1 MESNID
7 YILVKSDRQKLLKR
21 TIQITV
27 VNGFA
32 QFKRKGVK
40 KNSYNYTNI
49 NVDEILSLNVDNRHT
64 SIQLLKSAITE
75 VMSTCSS
82 MSTDK
87 DKGVTINIYGNEIT
101 VCKGEVKKSKSKEVK
116 ESGKFSRE
124 FSNWKP
130 ILPDND
136 VSILKSD
143 DPLYDRFNS
152 KDDNPLSKNEMPIW
166 LSCHYDEPI
175 RLRVLLY
182 SKKYIYNTHKDLFDF
197 DKKSNGQVKDL
208 QYSTKILRNVQYVDG
223 YDKDINFSDENSI
236 YYYRTKSTIKQK
248 IDKMV
253 GFLNTNTEN
262 RNTKEFNAFVDY
274 LFNESLA
281 LFYCNLSHGLFT
293 IKEYQEYGI
302 EIMWYLM
309 CNIVS
314 GTGAMCAANKDWIR
328 DFDIKL
334 LFTRFY
340 KKVLGAKNNW
350 GKYLKRIWRT
360 SITKCMYPKG
370 TSSNDKEA
378 WKKSKGISRK
388 VQDKSK
394 RKVQDKS
401 KRKVQDTTKRKQHTK
416 SRDQQVK
423 EVTLALEITKLK
435 QNGLSIRKIAKEIN
449 ISVSTVKRY
458 LNKRLY

>member
-1 MESNID
+1 MESNIN
-7 YILVKSDRQKLLKR
+7 YILVKSDRQKLLKS

-27 VNGFA
+27 VKGFA

-40 KNSYNYTNI
+40 KDSYNYTNI

-64 SIQLLKSAITE
+64 SIQLLKSAITD
-75 VMSTCSS
+75 V

-87 DKGVTINIYGNEIT
+87 DKNVTINIYGNEIT
-101 VCKGEVKKSKSKEVK
+101 VCKDTIKKSKSKEVK

-124 FSNWKP
+124 FINNWKP

-136 VSILKSD
+136 VNILKSD
-143 DPLYDRFNS
+143 DSLYDRFSS
-152 KDDNPLSKNEMPIW
+152 KDDNPLSQNEMPIW
-166 LSCHYDEPI
+166 LRYNCDEPI
-175 RLRVLLY
+175 RLRLLLY
-182 SKKYIYNTHKDLFDF
+182 SKQYIYNTHKDLFDF
-197 DKKSNGQVKDL
+197 AKKSNGQVKDL

-334 LFTRFY
+334 FFTRFY

-360 SITKCMYPKG
+360 SVTTCMYPKG
-370 TSSNDKEA
+370 TSSKDKEA
-378 WKKSKGISRK
+378 WKASKGISRK
-388 VQDKSK
+388 TQDKSK
-394 RKVQDKS
+394 RKSQDA
-401 KRKVQDTTKRKQHTK
+401 TKRKQTVK
-416 SRDQQVK
+416 SREQFVK
-423 EVTLALEITKLK
+423 ETTLKIEVNKLK
-435 QNGLSIRKIAKEIN
+435 DSGLSIRKISRELK
-449 ISVSTVKRY
+449 ISVNTVQKY
-458 LNKRLY
+458 TIN

>member
-7 YILVKSDRQKLLKR
+7 YILVKYDRQKLLKS
-21 TIQITV
+21 TIQIEV
-27 VNGFA
+27 VKGFA

-40 KNSYNYTNI
+40 KDKYNYTNI

-64 SIQLLKSAITE
+64 SIQLLKSAITD
-75 VMSTCSS
+75 V

-87 DKGVTINIYGNEIT
+87 KATIKVYGNEIT
-101 VCKGEVKKSKSKEVK
+101 VCKAEEKKSKSKEVK

-124 FSNWKP
+124 FSNNWKP

-136 VSILKSD
+136 ISILKSD
-143 DPLYDRFNS
+143 DSLYDRFSS
-152 KDDNPLSKNEMPIW
+152 KEDNPLSMNEMPIW
-166 LSCHYDEPI
+166 LRYNCDEPI
-175 RLRVLLY
+175 RLRILLY
-182 SKKYIYNTHKDLFDF
+182 SKQYIYNTHKDLFDF

-236 YYYRTKSTIKQK
+236 YYYRTKNTIKQK

-334 LFTRFY
+334 FFTRFY

-360 SITKCMYPKG
+360 SISKCMYPKG
-370 TSSNDKEA
+370 TSSKDKEA
-378 WKKSKGISRK
+378 WKKSKGIVRK

-394 RKVQDKS
+394 RKSQDTE
-401 KRKVQDTTKRKQHTK
+401 KRKHHTK

-423 EVTLALEITKLK
+423 EVTLALEINKLK
-435 QNGLSIRKIAKEIN
+435 QNGLSIRKIAKEVN

-458 LNKRLY
+458 LSKGLY

>member
-7 YILVKSDRQKLLKR
+7 YILVKSDRQKLLKS

-27 VNGFA
+27 VKGFA

-40 KNSYNYTNI
+40 RDSYNYTNI

-64 SIQLLKSAITE
+64 SIQLLKSAISD
-75 VMSTCSS
+75 V

-87 DKGVTINIYGNEIT
+87 NKDVTIKIYGKEIT
-101 VCKGEVKKSKSKEVK
+101 VCKDKVKKSNKEVK
-116 ESGKFSRE
+116 ETGKFSRE
-124 FSNWKP
+124 FSNNWKP

-136 VSILKSD
+136 ISILKSD
-143 DPLYDRFNS
+143 DSLYDRFNS
-152 KDDNPLSKNEMPIW
+152 KDDNPLSQNEMPIW
-166 LSCHYDEPI
+166 LRCHYDEPI
-175 RLRVLLY
+175 RLRILLY

-197 DKKSNGQVKDL
+197 AKKSNGQVKDL

-236 YYYRTKSTIKQK
+236 YYYRTKNTIKQK

-334 LFTRFY
+334 FFTRFY

-360 SITKCMYPKG
+360 SVTTCMYPKG
-370 TSSNDKEA
+370 TSSKDKEA
-378 WKKSKGISRK
+378 WKKSMGISRK
-388 VQDKSK
+388 QHKSQDAE
-394 RKVQDKS
+394 
-401 KRKVQDTTKRKQHTK
+401 KRKQTVK
-416 SRDQQVK
+416 SREQFVK
-423 EVTLALEITKLK
+423 EVTLKIEVNKLREK
-435 QNGLSIRKIAKEIN
+435 GLSIRKIAQELN
-449 ISVSTVKRY
+449 ISVNTVQKYIIR
-458 LNKRLY
+458 

>member
-1 MESNID
+1 MESNTD
-7 YILVKSDRQKLLKR
+7 YILFKSDRQKLLKS

-27 VNGFA
+27 VKGFA

-40 KNSYNYTNI
+40 KDKYNYTNI
-49 NVDEILSLNVDNRHT
+49 NVDEILNLNVDNRHT
-64 SIQLLKSAITE
+64 SIKLLKSAIND
-75 VMSTCSS
+75 V

-87 DKGVTINIYGNEIT
+87 NDKKVTIKVYGNEIA
-101 VCKGEVKKSKSKEVK
+101 VCKCKEKTSKTKDVK

-124 FSNWKP
+124 FSNNWKP

-136 VSILKSD
+136 ISILKSD
-143 DPLYDRFNS
+143 DALYERFSS
-152 KDDNPLSKNEMPIW
+152 KEDNPLSMNEMPIW
-166 LSCHYDEPI
+166 LRYNCDEPI
-175 RLRVLLY
+175 RLRILLY
-182 SKKYIYNTHKDLFDF
+182 SKQYIYNTHKDLFDF
-197 DKKSNGQVKDL
+197 NKKSNGQVKDL
-208 QYSTKILRNVQYVDG
+208 QYNTKILRNVQYVDG

-248 IDKMV
+248 IDKMI

-334 LFTRFY
+334 FFTRFY

-360 SITKCMYPKG
+360 SISKCMYPKG
-370 TSSNDKEA
+370 TSSKDKEA
-378 WKKSKGISRK
+378 WKESKGIVRK
-388 VQDKSK
+388 KHK
-394 RKVQDKS
+394 A
-401 KRKVQDTTKRKQHTK
+401 QDTTKRKQSVK
-416 SRDQQVK
+416 SREQFVK
-423 EVTLALEITKLK
+423 EVTLKIEVNKLREK
-435 QNGLSIRKIAKEIN
+435 GLSIRNISRELN
-449 ISVSTVKRY
+449 ISVNTVQKHII
-458 LNKRLY
+458 K

>member
-7 YILVKSDRQKLLKR
+7 YILFKSDRQKLLKS

-27 VNGFA
+27 VKGFA

-40 KNSYNYTNI
+40 KDKYNYTNI
-49 NVDEILSLNVDNRHT
+49 NVDEILNLNVDNRHT
-64 SIQLLKSAITE
+64 SIKLLKSAIND
-75 VMSTCSS
+75 V

-87 DKGVTINIYGNEIT
+87 NDKKVTIKVYGNEIA
-101 VCKGEVKKSKSKEVK
+101 VCKCKEKTSKTKDVK

-124 FSNWKP
+124 FSNNWKP

-136 VSILKSD
+136 ISILKSD
-143 DPLYDRFNS
+143 DALYERFSS
-152 KDDNPLSKNEMPIW
+152 KEDNPLSMNEMPIW
-166 LSCHYDEPI
+166 LRYNCDEPI
-175 RLRVLLY
+175 RLRILLY
-182 SKKYIYNTHKDLFDF
+182 SKQYIYNTHKDLFDF
-197 DKKSNGQVKDL
+197 NKKSNGQVKDL
-208 QYSTKILRNVQYVDG
+208 QYNTKILRNVQYVDG

-248 IDKMV
+248 IDKMI

-360 SITKCMYPKG
+360 SISKCMYPKG
-370 TSSNDKEA
+370 TSSKDKEA
-378 WKKSKGISRK
+378 WKKSKGIVRK
-388 VQDKSK
+388 AQDKSK

-401 KRKVQDTTKRKQHTK
+401 KRKKHKAQDTTKRKQTVK
-416 SRDQQVK
+416 SREQFVK
-423 EVTLALEITKLK
+423 EVTLKIKVNKLREK
-435 QNGLSIRKIAKEIN
+435 GLSIRNISRELN
-449 ISVSTVKRY
+449 ISVNTVQKHII
-458 LNKRLY
+458 K

>member
-7 YILVKSDRQKLLKR
+7 YILVKYDRQKLLKS
-21 TIQITV
+21 TIQISV
-27 VNGFA
+27 VKGFA

-40 KNSYNYTNI
+40 RDSYNYTNI
-49 NVDEILSLNVDNRHT
+49 NVDEILNLNVDNRHT
-64 SIQLLKSAITE
+64 SIQLLKSAITD
-75 VMSTCSS
+75 V

-87 DKGVTINIYGNEIT
+87 DVTIKIYGNEIT
-101 VCKGEVKKSKSKEVK
+101 VCKNKVKKAESNEVK

-124 FSNWKP
+124 FSNNWKP

-143 DPLYDRFNS
+143 DALYDRFSS
-152 KDDNPLSKNEMPIW
+152 KDDNPLSQNEMPIW
-166 LSCHYDEPI
+166 LRYHYDEPI
-175 RLRVLLY
+175 RLRILLY
-182 SKKYIYNTHKDLFDF
+182 SKQYIYNTHKDLFDF
-197 DKKSNGQVKDL
+197 AKKSNGQVKDL

-262 RNTKEFNAFVDY
+262 RNTKEFNDFVDY

-334 LFTRFY
+334 FFTRFY

-370 TSSNDKEA
+370 TSSKDKEA

-388 VQDKSK
+388 EHKT
-394 RKVQDKS
+394 
-401 KRKVQDTTKRKQHTK
+401 QDTTKRKQHTK
-416 SRDQQVK
+416 SREQFVK
-423 EVTLALEITKLK
+423 EVTLKIEVNKLK
-435 QNGLSIRKIAKEIN
+435 DNGLSIREISRELKISDK
-449 ISVSTVKRY
+449 TVQKYIIR
-458 LNKRLY
+458 

>member
-7 YILVKSDRQKLLKR
+7 YILVKSDRQKLLKS

-27 VNGFA
+27 VKGFA

-40 KNSYNYTNI
+40 KDKYNYTNI

-64 SIQLLKSAITE
+64 SIQLLKSAIND
-75 VMSTCSS
+75 V

-87 DKGVTINIYGNEIT
+87 KVTIKVYGNEIT
-101 VCKGEVKKSKSKEVK
+101 VCKDKVKKSNNKEVK

-124 FSNWKP
+124 FSNNWKP

-143 DPLYDRFNS
+143 DSLYDRFNS
-152 KDDNPLSKNEMPIW
+152 KDDNPLSMNEMPIW
-166 LSCHYDEPI
+166 LRYNCDDPI
-175 RLRVLLY
+175 RLRILLY
-182 SKKYIYNTHKDLFDF
+182 SKQYIYNTHKDLFDF

-208 QYSTKILRNVQYVDG
+208 QYNTKILRNVQYVDG

-334 LFTRFY
+334 FFTRFY

-360 SITKCMYPKG
+360 SISKCMYPKG
-370 TSSNDKEA
+370 TSSKDKEA
-378 WKKSKGISRK
+378 WKASKGITRK
-388 VQDKSK
+388 KHK
-394 RKVQDKS
+394 T
-401 KRKVQDTTKRKQHTK
+401 QDTEKRKQHTK
-416 SRDQQVK
+416 SREQFVK
-423 EVTLALEITKLK
+423 EVTLKIEVNKLREK
-435 QNGLSIRKIAKEIN
+435 GLSIRSISRELKISDK
-449 ISVSTVKRY
+449 TVQKY
-458 LNKRLY
+458 IIK

>member
-1 MESNID
+1 MESNIY
-7 YILVKSDRQKLLKR
+7 YILVKSDRQKLLKS
-21 TIQITV
+21 TIQISV
-27 VNGFA
+27 VKGFA

-40 KNSYNYTNI
+40 KDSYNYTNI
-49 NVDEILSLNVDNRHT
+49 NVDEILSLKVDNRHT

-75 VMSTCSS
+75 VMST
-82 MSTDK
+82 DK
-87 DKGVTINIYGNEIT
+87 NDKKVTIKVYGNEIT
-101 VCKGEVKKSKSKEVK
+101 VCKDAVKKSKSKEVK

-124 FSNWKP
+124 FSNNWKP

-136 VSILKSD
+136 VNILKSD
-143 DPLYDRFNS
+143 DTLYDRFS
-152 KDDNPLSKNEMPIW
+152 CKDDNPLSANEMPIW
-166 LSCHYDEPI
+166 LRCHYDEPI
-175 RLRVLLY
+175 RLRILLY
-182 SKKYIYNTHKDLFDF
+182 SKQYIYNTHKDLFDF
-197 DKKSNGQVKDL
+197 AKKSNGQVKDL

-236 YYYRTKSTIKQK
+236 YYYRTKNTIKQK

-334 LFTRFY
+334 FFTRFY

-370 TSSNDKEA
+370 TSSKDKEA
-378 WKKSKGISRK
+378 WKQSKGIVRK
-388 VQDKSK
+388 VQDKTK
-394 RKVQDKS
+394 RKP
-401 KRKVQDTTKRKQHTK
+401 QDTEKRKQHTK
-416 SRDQQVK
+416 SREQFVK
-423 EVTLALEITKLK
+423 EVTLKIEVNKLREK
-435 QNGLSIRKIAKEIN
+435 GLSIRCISRELN
-449 ISVSTVKRY
+449 ISDKTVQKY
-458 LNKRLY
+458 ILKL

>member
-1 MESNID
+1 MESNIN
-7 YILVKSDRQKLLKR
+7 YILVKSDRQKLLKS
-21 TIQITV
+21 TIQIEV
-27 VNGFA
+27 VKGFA

-40 KNSYNYTNI
+40 KDKYNYTNI
-49 NVDEILSLNVDNRHT
+49 NVDEILNLNVDNRHT
-64 SIQLLKSAITE
+64 SIQLLKSAIND
-75 VMSTCSS
+75 V

-87 DKGVTINIYGNEIT
+87 DKYVTIKIYGNEIT
-101 VCKGEVKKSKSKEVK
+101 VCKDAVKKSKSNDVK

-124 FSNWKP
+124 FSNNWKP
-130 ILPDND
+130 ILHDND
-136 VSILKSD
+136 ISILKSD
-143 DPLYDRFNS
+143 DSLYDRFNS

-166 LSCHYDEPI
+166 LRCHYDEPI
-175 RLRVLLY
+175 RLRILLY

-197 DKKSNGQVKDL
+197 AKKSNGQVKDL

-236 YYYRTKSTIKQK
+236 YYYRTKNTIKQK

-274 LFNESLA
+274 LFNESLG

-314 GTGAMCAANKDWIR
+314 GTGAMCAANKEWIR

-334 LFTRFY
+334 FFTRFY

-360 SITKCMYPKG
+360 SISKCMYPKG
-370 TSSNDKEA
+370 TSSKDKEA
-378 WKKSKGISRK
+378 WKASKGILRK
-388 VQDKSK
+388 A
-394 RKVQDKS
+394 QDKS
-401 KRKVQDTTKRKQHTK
+401 KRKVQDTEKRKQHTK
-416 SRDQQVK
+416 SREQFVK
-423 EVTLALEITKLK
+423 EVTLKIEVNKLK
-435 QNGLSIRKIAKEIN
+435 EKGLSIRKIARELN
-449 ISVSTVKRY
+449 ISVNTVQKY
-458 LNKRLY
+458 IIK

>member
-7 YILVKSDRQKLLKR
+7 YILVKSDRQKLLKS

-27 VNGFA
+27 LKGFA

-40 KNSYNYTNI
+40 KDKYNYTNI

-64 SIQLLKSAITE
+64 SIQLLKSAITD
-75 VMSTCSS
+75 V

-87 DKGVTINIYGNEIT
+87 NVTIKVYGNEIS
-101 VCKGEVKKSKSKEVK
+101 VCKDAVKKSKSKEVK

-124 FSNWKP
+124 FSNNWKP

-136 VSILKSD
+136 VNILKSD
-143 DPLYDRFNS
+143 DTLYDRFSS
-152 KDDNPLSKNEMPIW
+152 KDDNPLSMNEMPIW
-166 LSCHYDEPI
+166 LRCHYDEPI
-175 RLRVLLY
+175 RLRILLY
-182 SKKYIYNTHKDLFDF
+182 SKQYIYNTHKDLFDF
-197 DKKSNGQVKDL
+197 AKKSNGQVKDL

-262 RNTKEFNAFVDY
+262 RNTKEFNDFVDY

-328 DFDIKL
+328 DFNIKL
-334 LFTRFY
+334 FFTRFY

-360 SITKCMYPKG
+360 SVTTCMYPKG
-370 TSSNDKEA
+370 TSSKDKEA
-378 WKKSKGISRK
+378 WKKSKGILRK
-388 VQDKSK
+388 EHKT
-394 RKVQDKS
+394 
-401 KRKVQDTTKRKQHTK
+401 QDTTKRKQHTK
-416 SRDQQVK
+416 SREQFVK
-423 EVTLALEITKLK
+423 EVTLKIEVNKLK
-435 QNGLSIRKIAKEIN
+435 DNGLSIREISRELN
-449 ISVSTVKRY
+449 ISVNTVQKYIIR
-458 LNKRLY
+458 

>member
-7 YILVKSDRQKLLKR
+7 YILVKSDRQKLLKS
-21 TIQITV
+21 TIQISV
-27 VNGFA
+27 VKGFA

-40 KNSYNYTNI
+40 KDKYNYTNI
-49 NVDEILSLNVDNRHT
+49 NVDEILNLNVDNRHT
-64 SIQLLKSAITE
+64 SIQLLKSAITD
-75 VMSTCSS
+75 V

-87 DKGVTINIYGNEIT
+87 DDKKVTIKVYGNEIT
-101 VCKGEVKKSKSKEVK
+101 VCKDKVKKSNNKEVK

-124 FSNWKP
+124 FSNNWKP

-143 DPLYDRFNS
+143 DSLYDRFNS
-152 KDDNPLSKNEMPIW
+152 KDDNPLSMNDMPIW
-166 LSCHYDEPI
+166 LRFHYDEPI
-175 RLRVLLY
+175 RLRILLY
-182 SKKYIYNTHKDLFDF
+182 SKQYIYNTHKDLFDF
-197 DKKSNGQVKDL
+197 DKKSKGQVKDL
-208 QYSTKILRNVQYVDG
+208 QYTTKILRNVQYVDG

-334 LFTRFY
+334 FFTRFY

-360 SITKCMYPKG
+360 SVTTCMYPKG
-370 TSSNDKEA
+370 TSSKDKEA
-378 WKKSKGISRK
+378 WKASKGIVRKKHK
-388 VQDKSK
+388 VQDAE
-394 RKVQDKS
+394 
-401 KRKVQDTTKRKQHTK
+401 KRKQHTK
-416 SRDQQVK
+416 SREQFVK
-423 EVTLALEITKLK
+423 EVTLKIEVNKLREK
-435 QNGLSIRKIAKEIN
+435 GLSIRNISRELN
-449 ISVSTVKRY
+449 ISVNTVQKY
-458 LNKRLY
+458 ILK

>member
-1 MESNID
+1 MESNIN
-7 YILVKSDRQKLLKR
+7 YILVKTDRQKLLKS

-27 VNGFA
+27 VKGFA
-32 QFKRKGVK
+32 QFKKKGVK
-40 KNSYNYTNI
+40 KDSYNYTNI

-64 SIQLLKSAITE
+64 SIQLLKSAITD
-75 VMSTCSS
+75 VMSTNKD
-82 MSTDK
+82 DK
-87 DKGVTINIYGNEIT
+87 KVTIKVYGNKIT
-101 VCKGEVKKSKSKEVK
+101 VCKCEVKKSKNKEVK
-116 ESGKFSRE
+116 EGGKFSRE
-124 FSNWKP
+124 FSNNWKP

-136 VSILKSD
+136 ISILKND
-143 DPLYDRFNS
+143 DSLYERFS
-152 KDDNPLSKNEMPIW
+152 TKDDNPLSQNEMPIW
-166 LSCHYDEPI
+166 LRYHCDEPI
-175 RLRVLLY
+175 RLRLLLY
-182 SKKYIYNTHKDLFDF
+182 SKQYIYNTHKDLFDF
-197 DKKSNGQVKDL
+197 DKKTNGQVKDL

-223 YDKDINFSDENSI
+223 YDKDIKFSDENSI

-334 LFTRFY
+334 FFTRFY

-370 TSSNDKEA
+370 TSSKDKEA
-378 WKKSKGISRK
+378 WKKSMGISRK
-388 VQDKSK
+388 QHKT
-394 RKVQDKS
+394 
-401 KRKVQDTTKRKQHTK
+401 QDTTKRKQTVK
-416 SRDQQVK
+416 SREQFVK
-423 EVTLALEITKLK
+423 EVTLKIEVNKLK
-435 QNGLSIRKIAKEIN
+435 EKGLSIRKIARELK
-449 ISVSTVKRY
+449 ISDKTVQKY
-458 LNKRLY
+458 IIK

>member
-1 MESNID
+1 MESNIN
-7 YILVKSDRQKLLKR
+7 YILVKTDRQKLLKS

-27 VNGFA
+27 VKGFA
-32 QFKRKGVK
+32 QFKKKGVK
-40 KNSYNYTNI
+40 KDSYNYTNI

-64 SIQLLKSAITE
+64 SIQLLKSAITD
-75 VMSTCSS
+75 VMSTNKD
-82 MSTDK
+82 DK
-87 DKGVTINIYGNEIT
+87 KVTIKVYGNKIT
-101 VCKGEVKKSKSKEVK
+101 VCKCEVKKSKNKEVK
-116 ESGKFSRE
+116 EGGKFSRE
-124 FSNWKP
+124 FSNNWKP

-136 VSILKSD
+136 ISILKND
-143 DPLYDRFNS
+143 DSSYDRFSS
-152 KDDNPLSKNEMPIW
+152 KNDNPLSQNEMPIW
-166 LSCHYDEPI
+166 LRYHCDEPI
-175 RLRVLLY
+175 RLRLLLY
-182 SKKYIYNTHKDLFDF
+182 SKQYIYNTHKDLFDF
-197 DKKSNGQVKDL
+197 DKKTNGQVKDL

-314 GTGAMCAANKDWIR
+314 GTGAMCATNKDWIR

-334 LFTRFY
+334 FFTRFY

-370 TSSNDKEA
+370 TSSKDKEA
-378 WKKSKGISRK
+378 WKKSMGISRK
-388 VQDKSK
+388 QHKT
-394 RKVQDKS
+394 
-401 KRKVQDTTKRKQHTK
+401 QDTTKRKQTVK
-416 SRDQQVK
+416 SREQFVK
-423 EVTLALEITKLK
+423 EVTLKIEVNKLK
-435 QNGLSIRKIAKEIN
+435 EKGLSIRKIARELK
-449 ISVSTVKRY
+449 ISDKTVQKY
-458 LNKRLY
+458 IIK

>member
-1 MESNID
+1 MESNIN
-7 YILVKSDRQKLLKR
+7 YILVKSDRQKLLKS

-27 VNGFA
+27 VKGFA

-40 KNSYNYTNI
+40 KDSYNYTNI

-64 SIQLLKSAITE
+64 SIQLLKSAITD
-75 VMSTCSS
+75 V

-87 DKGVTINIYGNEIT
+87 DKNVTINIYGNEIT
-101 VCKGEVKKSKSKEVK
+101 VCKDTIKKSKSKEVK

-124 FSNWKP
+124 FINNWKP

-136 VSILKSD
+136 VNILKSD
-143 DPLYDRFNS
+143 DSLYDRFSS
-152 KDDNPLSKNEMPIW
+152 KDDNPLSQNEMPIW
-166 LSCHYDEPI
+166 LRYNCDEPI
-175 RLRVLLY
+175 RLRLLLY
-182 SKKYIYNTHKDLFDF
+182 SKQYIYNTHKDLFDF
-197 DKKSNGQVKDL
+197 AKKSNGQVKDL

-334 LFTRFY
+334 FFTRFY

-360 SITKCMYPKG
+360 SVTTCMYPKG
-370 TSSNDKEA
+370 TSSKDKEA
-378 WKKSKGISRK
+378 WKASKGISRK
-388 VQDKSK
+388 TQDKSK
-394 RKVQDKS
+394 RKSQDA
-401 KRKVQDTTKRKQHTK
+401 TKRKQTVK
-416 SRDQQVK
+416 SREQFVK
-423 EVTLALEITKLK
+423 ETTLKIEVNKLK
-435 QNGLSIRKIAKEIN
+435 DSGLSIRKISRELK
-449 ISVSTVKRY
+449 ISVNTVQKY
-458 LNKRLY
+458 IIK

>member
-1 MESNID
+1 MDSNIN
-7 YILVKSDRQKLLKR
+7 YILVKSDRQKLLKS

-27 VNGFA
+27 VKGFA

-40 KNSYNYTNI
+40 KDSYNYTNI

-64 SIQLLKSAITE
+64 SIQLLKSAITD
-75 VMSTCSS
+75 V

-87 DKGVTINIYGNEIT
+87 DKDVTIKIYGKEIT
-101 VCKGEVKKSKSKEVK
+101 VCKDTVKKSKNKEVK
-116 ESGKFSRE
+116 EGGKFSRE
-124 FSNWKP
+124 FSNNWKP

-143 DPLYDRFNS
+143 DSLYDRFSS
-152 KDDNPLSKNEMPIW
+152 KDDNPLSQNEMPIW
-166 LSCHYDEPI
+166 LRYHCDEPI
-175 RLRVLLY
+175 RLRILLY
-182 SKKYIYNTHKDLFDF
+182 SKQYIYNTHKDLFDF
-197 DKKSNGQVKDL
+197 AKKSNGQVKDL

-223 YDKDINFSDENSI
+223 YDKDINVSDENSI

-334 LFTRFY
+334 FFTRFY

-360 SITKCMYPKG
+360 SVTTCMYPKG
-370 TSSNDKEA
+370 TSSKDKEA
-378 WKKSKGISRK
+378 WKKSMGISRK
-388 VQDKSK
+388 TQDKSK
-394 RKVQDKS
+394 RKSQDAS
-401 KRKVQDTTKRKQHTK
+401 KRKQTVK
-416 SRDQQVK
+416 SREQFVK
-423 EVTLALEITKLK
+423 EVTLKIEVNKLK
-435 QNGLSIRKIAKEIN
+435 EKGLSIRKIAQQLN
-449 ISVSTVKRY
+449 VGVSTVQRY
-458 LNKRLY
+458 LSKGL

>member
-1 MESNID
+1 MESNIN
-7 YILVKSDRQKLLKR
+7 YILVKSDRQKLLKS

-27 VNGFA
+27 VKGFA

-40 KNSYNYTNI
+40 KDKYNYTNI

-64 SIQLLKSAITE
+64 SIQLLKSAITD
-75 VMSTCSS
+75 V

-87 DKGVTINIYGNEIT
+87 DVTIKVYGNEIS
-101 VCKGEVKKSKSKEVK
+101 VCKDAVKKSKSKEVK

-124 FSNWKP
+124 FSNNWKP

-136 VSILKSD
+136 VNILKCD
-143 DPLYDRFNS
+143 DSLYDRFSS
-152 KDDNPLSKNEMPIW
+152 KDDNPLSMNEMPIW
-166 LSCHYDEPI
+166 LRYHYDEPI
-175 RLRVLLY
+175 RLRILLY
-182 SKKYIYNTHKDLFDF
+182 SKQYIYNTHKDLFDF
-197 DKKSNGQVKDL
+197 AKKSNGQVKDL

-236 YYYRTKSTIKQK
+236 YYYRTKNTIKQK

-253 GFLNTNTEN
+253 GFINTNTEN

-328 DFDIKL
+328 DFNIKL
-334 LFTRFY
+334 FFTRFY

-360 SITKCMYPKG
+360 SVTSCMYPKG
-370 TSSNDKEA
+370 TSSKDKEA

-388 VQDKSK
+388 EHKT
-394 RKVQDKS
+394 
-401 KRKVQDTTKRKQHTK
+401 QDTTKRKQHTK
-416 SRDQQVK
+416 SRDQQIK
-423 EVTLALEITKLK
+423 EVTLKIQVNKLK
-435 QNGLSIRKIAKEIN
+435 DSGLSIREISRELKISDK
-449 ISVSTVKRY
+449 TVQKYIIR
-458 LNKRLY
+458 

>member
-7 YILVKSDRQKLLKR
+7 YILVKTDRQKLLKS

-27 VNGFA
+27 VKGFA
-32 QFKRKGVK
+32 QFKKKGVK
-40 KNSYNYTNI
+40 KDSYNYTNI

-64 SIQLLKSAITE
+64 SIQLLKSAITD
-75 VMSTCSS
+75 V

-87 DKGVTINIYGNEIT
+87 DVTIKIYGKEIT
-101 VCKGEVKKSKSKEVK
+101 VCKDTVKKSKNKEVK

-124 FSNWKP
+124 FSNNWKP

-143 DPLYDRFNS
+143 DSLYDRFSS
-152 KDDNPLSKNEMPIW
+152 KNDNPLSQNEMPIW
-166 LSCHYDEPI
+166 LRYHCDEPI
-175 RLRVLLY
+175 RLRILLY
-182 SKKYIYNTHKDLFDF
+182 SKQYIYNTHKELFDF
-197 DKKSNGQVKDL
+197 AKKSNGQVKDL

-223 YDKDINFSDENSI
+223 YDKDINISDENSI

-274 LFNESLA
+274 LFNESFA

-293 IKEYQEYGI
+293 IKEYQQYGI

-334 LFTRFY
+334 FFTRFY

-370 TSSNDKEA
+370 TSSRDKEA

-388 VQDKSK
+388 TQDKSK
-394 RKVQDKS
+394 RKS
-401 KRKVQDTTKRKQHTK
+401 QDTTKRKQTVK
-416 SRDQQVK
+416 SREQFVK
-423 EVTLALEITKLK
+423 EVTLKIEVNKLK
-435 QNGLSIRKIAKEIN
+435 EKGLSIRKIARELN
-449 ISVSTVKRY
+449 ISVNTVQKY
-458 LNKRLY
+458 LIK

>member
-7 YILVKSDRQKLLKR
+7 YILVKSDRQKLLKS
-21 TIQITV
+21 TIQISV
-27 VNGFA
+27 VKGFA

-40 KNSYNYTNI
+40 RDSYNYTNI
-49 NVDEILSLNVDNRHT
+49 NVDEILNLNVDNRHT
-64 SIQLLKSAITE
+64 SIKLLKSAITE
-75 VMSTCSS
+75 VMST
-82 MSTDK
+82 DK
-87 DKGVTINIYGNEIT
+87 DDKKATIKVYGNEIT

-124 FSNWKP
+124 FSNNWKP

-143 DPLYDRFNS
+143 DSLYDRFNS
-152 KDDNPLSKNEMPIW
+152 KEYNPLSKNEMPIW
-166 LSCHYDEPI
+166 LRCHYDEPI

-182 SKKYIYNTHKDLFDF
+182 SKQYIYNTHKDLFDF
-197 DKKSNGQVKDL
+197 EKKSNGQVKDL

-334 LFTRFY
+334 FFTRFY

-360 SITKCMYPKG
+360 SVTTCMYPKG
-370 TSSNDKEA
+370 TSSIDKEA
-378 WKKSKGISRK
+378 WKKSKGIVRK
-388 VQDKSK
+388 VQDK
-394 RKVQDKS
+394 
-401 KRKVQDTTKRKQHTK
+401 TKRKAQDKTKRKETAK
-416 SRDQQVK
+416 SRDQQIK
-423 EVTLALEITKLK
+423 EVTMVLEISKLK
-435 QNGLSIRKIAKEIN
+435 KEGKQIKDIASLLN
-449 ISVSTVKRY
+449 VSPKTVSRY
-458 LNKRLY
+458 LSKGLY

>member
-7 YILVKSDRQKLLKR
+7 YILVKTDRQKLLKS

-27 VNGFA
+27 VKGFA
-32 QFKRKGVK
+32 QFKKKGVK
-40 KNSYNYTNI
+40 KDSYNYTNI

-64 SIQLLKSAITE
+64 SIQLLKSAITD
-75 VMSTCSS
+75 VMSTNKD
-82 MSTDK
+82 DK
-87 DKGVTINIYGNEIT
+87 KVTIKVYGNKIT
-101 VCKGEVKKSKSKEVK
+101 VCKDIVKKSKNKEVK

-124 FSNWKP
+124 FSNNWKP

-136 VSILKSD
+136 ISILKND
-143 DPLYDRFNS
+143 DSSYDRFSS
-152 KDDNPLSKNEMPIW
+152 KNDNPLSQNEMPIW
-166 LSCHYDEPI
+166 INCHYEEPI

-182 SKKYIYNTHKDLFDF
+182 SKMSIYNTHKELFDF
-197 DKKSNGQVKDL
+197 AKKSNGQVKDL
-208 QYSTKILRNVQYVDG
+208 QYSTKILRNVQYIDG
-223 YDKDINFSDENSI
+223 YDKDINISDENSI

-262 RNTKEFNAFVDY
+262 RNTKELNAFVDY
-274 LFNESLA
+274 LFNESFA

-334 LFTRFY
+334 FFTRFY

-370 TSSNDKEA
+370 TSSKDKEA
-378 WKKSKGISRK
+378 WKKSMGIERK
-388 VQDKSK
+388 SQDKSK
-394 RKVQDKS
+394 RKSQDA
-401 KRKVQDTTKRKQHTK
+401 TKRKQTVK
-416 SRDQQVK
+416 SREQFVK
-423 EVTLALEITKLK
+423 EVTLKIEVNKLK
-435 QNGLSIRKIAKEIN
+435 EKGLSIRKIARELN
-449 ISVSTVKRY
+449 ISDKTVQKY
-458 LNKRLY
+458 LIK

>member
-7 YILVKSDRQKLLKR
+7 YILVKSDRQKLLKS

-27 VNGFA
+27 VKGFA
-32 QFKRKGVK
+32 QFKKKGVK
-40 KNSYNYTNI
+40 KDSYNYTNI

-64 SIQLLKSAITE
+64 SIQLLKSAITD
-75 VMSTCSS
+75 V

-87 DKGVTINIYGNEIT
+87 DKDVTIKIYGNEIS
-101 VCKGEVKKSKSKEVK
+101 VCKDTVKKSESKEVK

-124 FSNWKP
+124 FSNNWKP

-143 DPLYDRFNS
+143 DTSYDRFSS
-152 KDDNPLSKNEMPIW
+152 KNDNPLSQNEMPIW
-166 LSCHYDEPI
+166 LRYHCDEPI
-175 RLRVLLY
+175 RLRLLLY
-182 SKKYIYNTHKDLFDF
+182 SKQYIYNTHKELFDF
-197 DKKSNGQVKDL
+197 AKKSNGQVKDL

-223 YDKDINFSDENSI
+223 YDKDINISDENSI

-334 LFTRFY
+334 FFTRFY

-360 SITKCMYPKG
+360 SVTTCMYPKG
-370 TSSNDKEA
+370 TSSKDKEA
-378 WKKSKGISRK
+378 WKKSMGISRK
-388 VQDKSK
+388 TQDKSK
-394 RKVQDKS
+394 RKS
-401 KRKVQDTTKRKQHTK
+401 QDTTKRKQTVK
-416 SRDQQVK
+416 SREQFVK
-423 EVTLALEITKLK
+423 EVTLKIEVNKLK
-435 QNGLSIRKIAKEIN
+435 EKGLSIRKIARELN
-449 ISVSTVKRY
+449 ISVNTVQKY
-458 LNKRLY
+458 LIK